1 MGTFIPDMGTKRRA
15 PSLAGALFTPVQQR
29 VLGLLYGQP
38 DRRFQSAE
46 LIRLARGGT
55 GAVHR
60 QIQRLAAAELV
71 TVTAVGN
78 QRFYQANQ
86 ASPVFHDLHGLIART
101 VGLAEPIRRA
111 LEPFAR
117 EIRAAFVYGSVASGA
132 DRSSSDVDLMVI
144 ADALDHASVY
154 RALQLAEA
162 VLGRPVNPTL
172 LTRAEWR
179 RRRASA
185 GSFAAR
191 LADGPRIMVL
201 GTDDVLA

>member
-1 MGTFIPDMGTKRRA
+1 MGTKRRS

-60 QIQRLAAAELV
+60 QLQRLAAAELV

-86 ASPVFHDLHGLIART
+86 AAPVFHDLHGLIART

-111 LEPFAR
+111 LEPHAQD
-117 EIRAAFVYGSVASGA
+117 IHAAFVFGSVASGA

-144 ADALDHASVY
+144 ADTLDHADLY
-154 RALQLAEA
+154 RALQQAEA
-162 VLGRPVNPTL
+162 ALGRPVNPTL
-172 LTRAEWR
+172 LTRTEWQ
-179 RRRASA
+179 RRRATT

-191 LADGPRIMVL
+191 LAAGPRIMIL
-201 GTDDVLA
+201 GADDDLG